1 MALYT
6 FAYTA
11 FQIPASVPF
20 PNGQTV
26 YRPYL
31 VADVKAPA
39 TGKSV
44 RAFVWPDSGA
54 DQCVFPLSFA
64 SLLGLDPL
72 KMPMQMTGGV
82 GSAANVTHYAD
93 IEVQIPVTQTAS
105 ISFSVFAGFT
115 AGLEAQGIGL
125 LGQSGFFEKF
135 QVVFSHSSKTFQI
148 LTP

>member
-11 FQIPASVPF
+11 IPIQPSTPF

-31 VADVKAPA
+31 IADISAPL
-39 TGKSV
+39 TGRSV
-44 RAFVWPDSGA
+44 RTLVWPDSGA

-64 SLLGLDPL
+64 SLLGLDTL
-72 KMPMQMTGGV
+72 NMPMQMTGGV

-93 IEVQIPVTQTAS
+93 VEVQIPVPNAPT
-105 ISFSVFAGFT
+105 ISFGAFAGFT

-125 LGQSGFFEKF
+125 LGQSGFFERFTVTFNHGGKL
-135 QVVFSHSSKTFQI
+135 FQI
-148 LTP
+148 LSP